1 MKRAD
6 LFAVALIFAAFA
18 SPAARSADTKSS
30 DSNSVISSSGDK
42 VKPGDIIYFRSDA
55 PIFNESV
62 APNGDKPS
70 TTTFCAPSNSLFE
83 VQSITPATSAA
94 PAADADAKG
103 KSPTGATAAD
113 TQIVVGTFPVH
124 SGLLHRQSVPDKA
137 TATLSKCFDSP
148 AQPVVM
154 GTPYEFT
161 SDKLDKVSTQRMGFT
176 WGAMIIPYKFY
187 FSDKSFKSNPSTV
200 AFAGYEGYLPGVSIA
215 GVAALGPGLTSVS
228 TSSGASGSTTPAS
241 NTNTSTISAVT
252 YTAAAGFIVTFGG
265 SIKGG
270 VLFGRDWQ
278 GSGSGFKYENK
289 TWMAVSI
296 GTSF

>member
-1 MKRAD
+1 MKHTY
-6 LFAVALIFAAFA
+6 LLIAVTIIVTAIE
-18 SPAARSADTKSS
+18 SPTAWSADAS
-30 DSNSVISSSGDK
+30 SVIPSSGDN
-42 VKPGDIIYFRSDA
+42 VKAGDIIYFRSDA

-62 APNGDKPS
+62 AADGGTPS
-70 TTTFCAPSNSLFE
+70 TTTFCAPSKSRFE
-83 VQSITPATSAA
+83 VQSITAAKSATPTAN
-94 PAADADAKG
+94 AKG
-103 KSPTGATAAD
+103 KTPSATGATPAD
-113 TQIVVGTFPVH
+113 TQIVVGTFPVRR
-124 SGLLHRQSVPDKA
+124 GLHRKSVPDKS
-137 TATLSKCFDSP
+137 TATKCFDSP

-176 WGAMIIPYKFY
+176 WGAMVIPYKFY

-200 AFAGYEGYLPGVSIA
+200 AFAGYEGYFPGVSIA
-215 GVAALGPGLTSVS
+215 GVAAVGPGLTSVPQS
-228 TSSGASGSTTPAS
+228 SSSGSSSTTSGSNSTT
-241 NTNTSTISAVT
+241 NTISAVT

-289 TWMAVSI
+289 TWMALSI